1 MNWAVLFT
9 IYLIILFA
17 LFLLGQKIA
26 FCLGLT
32 GIVGLI
38 ILDNPQAMQGFGLTV
53 WNCVNSFELTAVPMF
68 IFMGEIV
75 VICGLSDNFY
85 KSASTWFGRVTGGF
99 LQTNIFS

>member
-53 WNCVNSFELTAVPMF
+53 WNCVNVYL
-68 IFMGEIV
+68 
-75 VICGLSDNFY
+75 Y
-85 KSASTWFGRVTGGF
+85 GR
-99 LQTNIFS
+99 NRCNMWSKR